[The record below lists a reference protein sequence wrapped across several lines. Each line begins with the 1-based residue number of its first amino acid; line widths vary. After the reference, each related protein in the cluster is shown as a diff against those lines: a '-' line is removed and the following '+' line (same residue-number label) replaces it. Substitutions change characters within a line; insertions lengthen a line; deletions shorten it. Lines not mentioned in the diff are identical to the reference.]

1 MSAATEAYERLLAD
15 QRRNALLPP
24 KDKIEAAKAAQV
36 RDQTIQI
43 RRATK
48 GKAPA

>member
-1 MSAATEAYERLLAD
+1 MSAAAEAYERLLAD

-24 KDKIEAAKAAQV
+24 VDKVEAAKAAKT

-48 GKAPA
+48 NKAPA